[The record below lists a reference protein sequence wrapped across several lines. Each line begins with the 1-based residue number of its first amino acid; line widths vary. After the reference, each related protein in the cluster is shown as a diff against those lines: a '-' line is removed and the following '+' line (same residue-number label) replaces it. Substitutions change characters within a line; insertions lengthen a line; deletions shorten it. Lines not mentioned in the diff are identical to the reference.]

1 MITVII
7 AIFCLILGAGL
18 VYLFM
23 RPKVKVTQKED
34 KEILEK
40 NKTIQFELQAME
52 QRTDYLKEQYEQKLQ
67 EYKQLKQDVDKEYK
81 ASEESAKK
89 YYQQML
95 DFYKQKFHTDI
106 EEIHAIFMDTK
117 HSLEDS
123 YEELAKD
130 LVQDYLDK
138 EQESVQKIKKLN
150 EKIQFEES
158 HLEDLR
164 HKVEAA
170 VAYDKRNEEN
180 KNKTDFY
187 KLNLP
192 QDDLDEIYE
201 LRKIIS
207 HFRNPEPVNKVIW
220 KTYYEKPYTDLVGR
234 VIGSGVHCGIYKITN
249 LQNNM
254 CYVGQSTNI
263 AERWKQHIKRG
274 LGADTP
280 TRNKLYPIMQTVG
293 VENFSFEIIE
303 ECTKSQLNDREDYW
317 QDFFKAKEFGY
328 SIK

>member
-40 NKTIQFELQAME
+40 NKTVQFELQAME

-95 DFYKQKFHTDI
+95 DFYKQKFHTDT
-106 EEIHAIFMDTK
+106 EEIYAIFMDTK

-138 EQESVQKIKKLN
+138 EQENVQKIKKLN

-187 KLNLP
+187 KLNLT

-280 TRNKLYPIMQTVG
+280 TRNKLYPIMQAVG

>member
-23 RPKVKVTQKED
+23 QPKVKITQEED
-34 KEILEK
+34 KKILEK
-40 NKTIQFELQAME
+40 NKAVQFELQAME

-138 EQESVQKIKKLN
+138 EQENVQKIKKLN

-158 HLEDLR
+158 QLEDLR

-187 KLNLP
+187 KLNLT

-234 VIGSGVHCGIYKITN
+234 VIGSGIHCGIYKITN

>member
-234 VIGSGVHCGIYKITN
+234 VIGSGIHCGIYKITN

>member
-23 RPKVKVTQKED
+23 QPKVKVTQKED

-40 NKTIQFELQAME
+40 NKAVQFELQAME

-81 ASEESAKK
+81 ASEESVKK

-95 DFYKQKFHTDI
+95 DFYKQKFHTDT

-138 EQESVQKIKKLN
+138 EQESIQKIKKLN

-158 HLEDLR
+158 QLEDLR
-164 HKVEAA
+164 HKVEVA
-170 VAYDKRNEEN
+170 VAYNKRNEEN

-187 KLNLP
+187 KLNLT

-280 TRNKLYPIMQTVG
+280 THNKLYPIMQAVG

>member
-1 MITVII
+1 MITAII

-23 RPKVKVTQKED
+23 QPKVKVTQEED

-40 NKTIQFELQAME
+40 NKAVQFELQAME

-81 ASEESAKK
+81 TSEESAKK

-95 DFYKQKFHTDI
+95 DFYKQKFHTDT

-158 HLEDLR
+158 QLEDLR

-187 KLNLP
+187 KLNLT
-192 QDDLDEIYE
+192 QDDLDEICG

-220 KTYYEKPYTDLVGR
+220 KTYYEKPYTDLIGR

>member
-23 RPKVKVTQKED
+23 QPKVKVTQEED
-34 KEILEK
+34 KKILEK
-40 NKTIQFELQAME
+40 NKAVQFELQAME

-95 DFYKQKFHTDI
+95 DFYKQKFHTDT
-106 EEIHAIFMDTK
+106 EEIYAIFMDTK

-187 KLNLP
+187 KLNLT

-280 TRNKLYPIMQTVG
+280 TRNKLYPIMQAVG

>member
-40 NKTIQFELQAME
+40 NKAVQFELQAME

-95 DFYKQKFHTDI
+95 DFYKQKFHTDT
-106 EEIHAIFMDTK
+106 EEIYAIFMDTK

-187 KLNLP
+187 KLNLT

>member
-1 MITVII
+1 MITAII

-23 RPKVKVTQKED
+23 QPKVKVTQEED

-40 NKTIQFELQAME
+40 NKAVQFELQTME

-95 DFYKQKFHTDI
+95 DFYKQKFHTDT
-106 EEIHAIFMDTK
+106 EEIYAIFMDTK
-117 HSLEDS
+117 HSLEYS

-158 HLEDLR
+158 QLEDLR

-187 KLNLP
+187 KLNLT

-220 KTYYEKPYTDLVGR
+220 KTYYEKPYTDLIGR

>member
-23 RPKVKVTQKED
+23 QPKVKVTQKED

-40 NKTIQFELQAME
+40 NKAVQFELQAME

-67 EYKQLKQDVDKEYK
+67 KYKQLKQDVDKEYK
-81 ASEESAKK
+81 VSEESAKK

-138 EQESVQKIKKLN
+138 EQESIQKIKKLN

-158 HLEDLR
+158 QLEDLR

-187 KLNLP
+187 KLNLT

-280 TRNKLYPIMQTVG
+280 TRNKLYPIMQTIG

>member
-1 MITVII
+1 MITAII

-23 RPKVKVTQKED
+23 QPKVKVTQKED

-40 NKTIQFELQAME
+40 NKAVQFELQVME
-52 QRTDYLKEQYEQKLQ
+52 QRTDYLKEQYEKKLQ
-67 EYKQLKQDVDKEYK
+67 EYKKLKQDVDEEFKV
-81 ASEESAKK
+81 SEETAKK

-95 DFYKQKFHTDI
+95 DFYKQKFHTDT
-106 EEIHAIFMDTK
+106 EEIYAIFMDTK

-187 KLNLP
+187 KLNLT

-234 VIGSGVHCGIYKITN
+234 VIGSGIHCGIYKITN

-280 TRNKLYPIMQTVG
+280 TRNKLYPIIQTVG

-303 ECTKSQLNDREDYW
+303 ECAKSQLNDREDYW

>member
-40 NKTIQFELQAME
+40 NKAVQFELQAME

-95 DFYKQKFHTDI
+95 DFYKQKFHTDT
-106 EEIHAIFMDTK
+106 EEIYAIFMDTK

-187 KLNLP
+187 KLNLT

-280 TRNKLYPIMQTVG
+280 TRNKLYPIMQAIG

>member
-40 NKTIQFELQAME
+40 NKAVQFELQAME

-81 ASEESAKK
+81 VSEESAKK

-138 EQESVQKIKKLN
+138 EQESIQKIKKLN

-158 HLEDLR
+158 QLEDLR

-187 KLNLP
+187 KLNLT

-317 QDFFKAKEFGY
+317 QGFFKAKEFGY